1 MLIMHIT
8 LPNISKILS
17 FQYIRKEYQKSFS
30 FNICI
35 CPDKTS
41 LFFLRIDL
49 TLKLKHVNFKTT
61 SVQVKQMH

>member
-8 LPNISKILS
+8 FPNKSKISS
-17 FQYIRKEYQKSFS
+17 FQYIRKVYQKAFS
-30 FNICI
+30 LNICI

-49 TLKLKHVNFKTT
+49 TLKHVNFKTT
-61 SVQVKQMH
+61 SVRVKQMN